1 MGWFLFATFSIEFTR
16 MKKLLSNLS
25 SWIFLGL
32 VLGVV
37 AGVMWHNHLFDVIA
51 SSGLDSLKPDAQK
64 AFAGKFVY
72 GFKLFSEI
80 FLNLVK
86 VIVAPLVFSLLLVG
100 LANTG
105 GFKAM
110 GRIGAKTLIYFTFA
124 TLIALVMGLVIVN
137 LFEPG
142 KALNVASATGIIS
155 KPQPFNLTSFVL
167 HIFPKNIIDAMAH
180 NDILPIIVFVLFF
193 AAATSAIG
201 EQGKIVIKFFDA
213 VSHIMLKMTGY
224 IMYFAPLAVFGAVA
238 AVISVH
244 GVGVLMG
251 YLELILCFFGGLAG
265 FIFVVL
271 PLICAVLR
279 IEYWKLLKYIRDP
292 MLLAFGTSSSEAAM
306 PKTINALERFGCP
319 DRIIGF
325 VLPLGYSFNL
335 DGSIMYMTFATVAIA
350 QAYGIDLTIGEQ
362 LTMMGMLLVT
372 SKGMAG
378 VPRAS
383 LVVIA
388 GMLDAFHI
396 PAEGLSVIIAID
408 WLLDMGRSATNVA
421 GNAVATAVI
430 SKLEN
435 ALGQPGIENDAAAS
449 EKQT

>member
-1 MGWFLFATFSIEFTR
+1 
-16 MKKLLSNLS
+16 MKRLAGNLS
-25 SWIFLGL
+25 VWIFVGL
-32 VLGVV
+32 LLGVV
-37 AGVMWHNHLFDVIA
+37 AGVLWHNHIFGLIDDSFLA
-51 SSGLDSLKPDAQK
+51 SKSAEAQK

-72 GFKLFSEI
+72 GFKIFSDI

-155 KPQPFNLTSFVL
+155 KPQPFDLNNFLL

-201 EQGKIVIKFFDA
+201 EKGKIVIKFFDA
-213 VSHIMLKMTGY
+213 VAHIMLKMTGY

-244 GVGVLMG
+244 GLAVLWG
-251 YLELILCFFGGLAG
+251 YFGIIVCFFTGLAI
-265 FIFVVL
+265 FIFGVL
-271 PLICAVLR
+271 PLICSFLR
-279 IEYWKLLKYIRDP
+279 IEYWRLLKLIRDP

-350 QAYGIDLTIGEQ
+350 QAYGIDLSIGEQ

-430 SKLEN
+430 SRLEN
-435 ALGQPGIENDAAAS
+435 ALGQPGIENDVAAE
-449 EKQT
+449 EKHT

>member
-1 MGWFLFATFSIEFTR
+1 
-16 MKKLLSNLS
+16 MKRLAGNLS
-25 SWIFLGL
+25 VWIFAGL
-32 VLGVV
+32 LLGVV
-37 AGVMWHNHLFDVIA
+37 AGILWHNHLF
-51 SSGLDSLKPDAQK
+51 GLIDNSFLAAKTADAQK

-72 GFKLFSEI
+72 GFKIFSDI

-155 KPQPFNLTSFVL
+155 KPQPFNLNNFVL

-193 AAATSAIG
+193 AAAASAIG
-201 EQGKIVIKFFDA
+201 EKGKIVIKFFDGVA
-213 VSHIMLKMTGY
+213 HIMLKMTGY

-244 GVGVLMG
+244 GVTVLWG
-251 YLELILCFFGGLAG
+251 YLELIGCFFGGL
-265 FIFVVL
+265 ILFVFGVL
-271 PLICAVLR
+271 PLICYVLR
-279 IEYWKLLKYIRDP
+279 IEYWRLLRLIRDP

-350 QAYGIDLTIGEQ
+350 QAYGIDL
-362 LTMMGMLLVT
+362 
-372 SKGMAG
+372 S
-378 VPRAS
+378 
-383 LVVIA
+383 
-388 GMLDAFHI
+388 
-396 PAEGLSVIIAID
+396 
-408 WLLDMGRSATNVA
+408 
-421 GNAVATAVI
+421 
-430 SKLEN
+430 
-435 ALGQPGIENDAAAS
+435 
-449 EKQT
+449 

>member
-1 MGWFLFATFSIEFTR
+1 
-16 MKKLLSNLS
+16 MKRLAGNLS
-25 SWIFLGL
+25 VWIFVGL
-32 VLGVV
+32 LLGVV
-37 AGVMWHNHLFDVIA
+37 AGVLWHNHLF
-51 SSGLDSLKPDAQK
+51 GLMDGTILAAKGADTQK
-64 AFAGKFVY
+64 AFAGKFVS
-72 GFKLFSEI
+72 GFKIFSEI

-124 TLIALVMGLVIVN
+124 TLIALIMGLVIVN

-142 KALNVASATGIIS
+142 KALNVASATDIIS
-155 KPQPFNLTSFVL
+155 KPQPFNLSNFLL
-167 HIFPKNIIDAMAH
+167 HLFPKNIIDAMAH
-180 NDILPIIVFVLFF
+180 NEILPIIVFVLFF

-201 EQGKIVIKFFDA
+201 EKGKIVIKFFDA
-213 VSHIMLKMTGY
+213 VAHIMLKMTGY

-244 GVGVLMG
+244 GLAVLWG
-251 YLELILCFFGGLAG
+251 YLELIGCFFGGLVV
-265 FIFVVL
+265 FIFGVL
-271 PLICAVLR
+271 PLICSFLR
-279 IEYWKLLKYIRDP
+279 IEYWRLLKLIRDP

-388 GMLDAFHI
+388 GMLQAFNI

-421 GNAVATAVI
+421 GNAVATAVV
-430 SKLEN
+430 SRLEN
-435 ALGQPGIENDAAAS
+435 ALGQPGIENEAAAE
-449 EKQT
+449 EKHT

>member
-1 MGWFLFATFSIEFTR
+1 
-16 MKKLLSNLS
+16 
-25 SWIFLGL
+25 
-32 VLGVV
+32 
-37 AGVMWHNHLFDVIA
+37 
-51 SSGLDSLKPDAQK
+51 
-64 AFAGKFVY
+64 
-72 GFKLFSEI
+72 
-80 FLNLVK
+80 
-86 VIVAPLVFSLLLVG
+86 
-100 LANTG
+100 
-105 GFKAM
+105 
-110 GRIGAKTLIYFTFA
+110 
-124 TLIALVMGLVIVN
+124 
-137 LFEPG
+137 
-142 KALNVASATGIIS
+142 
-155 KPQPFNLTSFVL
+155 
-167 HIFPKNIIDAMAH
+167 
-180 NDILPIIVFVLFF
+180 
-193 AAATSAIG
+193 
-201 EQGKIVIKFFDA
+201 
-213 VSHIMLKMTGY
+213 
-224 IMYFAPLAVFGAVA
+224 VFGAVA

-244 GVGVLMG
+244 GVSVLWG
-251 YLELILCFFGGLAG
+251 YLELILCFFGGLVL
-265 FIFVVL
+265 FIFAVL
-271 PLICAVLR
+271 PLICSFLR
-279 IEYWKLLKYIRDP
+279 IEYWRLLKLIRDP

-350 QAYGIDLTIGEQ
+350 QAYGIDLSIGEQ

-430 SKLEN
+430 SRLEN
-435 ALGQPGIENDAAAS
+435 ALGQPGIENDAAA
-449 EKQT
+449 EGKHT

>member
-1 MGWFLFATFSIEFTR
+1 
-16 MKKLLSNLS
+16 
-25 SWIFLGL
+25 
-32 VLGVV
+32 
-37 AGVMWHNHLFDVIA
+37 
-51 SSGLDSLKPDAQK
+51 
-64 AFAGKFVY
+64 
-72 GFKLFSEI
+72 
-80 FLNLVK
+80 
-86 VIVAPLVFSLLLVG
+86 
-100 LANTG
+100 
-105 GFKAM
+105 
-110 GRIGAKTLIYFTFA
+110 
-124 TLIALVMGLVIVN
+124 
-137 LFEPG
+137 
-142 KALNVASATGIIS
+142 
-155 KPQPFNLTSFVL
+155 
-167 HIFPKNIIDAMAH
+167 MAH
-180 NDILPIIVFVLFF
+180 NEILPIIVFVLFF

-201 EQGKIVIKFFDA
+201 EKGKIVIKFFDA
-213 VSHIMLKMTGY
+213 VAHIMLKMTGY

-244 GVGVLMG
+244 GLAVLWG
-251 YLELILCFFGGLAG
+251 YFELIVCFFGGLAL
-265 FIFVVL
+265 FIFGVL
-271 PLICAVLR
+271 PLICSFLR
-279 IEYWKLLKYIRDP
+279 IEYWRLLKLIRDP

-388 GMLDAFHI
+388 GMLQAFN
-396 PAEGLSVIIAID
+396 
-408 WLLDMGRSATNVA
+408 MGRSATNVA

-430 SKLEN
+430 SRLEN
-435 ALGQPGIENDAAAS
+435 ALGQPGIENEAAA
-449 EKQT
+449 EGKHT